1 MTIKFKKILEG
12 GVQPVR
18 VAEDG
23 TGYNIVAKTVT
34 TEINER
40 GQVNIVYGT
49 GIGIEI
55 PEGYVG
61 VLSTPKDIYTKSIRM
76 VSSPIISGNI
86 NDEVVIKYMT
96 TTDVIPAV
104 YKDSEIIA
112 KLNIIKTEDV
122 EFIEFID
129 TTESSATEGEQG
141 LPETEGEPTNP
152 EDTEVVSGG
161 EENIPEQA

>member
-1 MTIKFKKILEG
+1 
-12 GVQPVR
+12 
-18 VAEDG
+18 
-23 TGYNIVAKTVT
+23 
-34 TEINER
+34 
-40 GQVNIVYGT
+40 
-49 GIGIEI
+49 
-55 PEGYVG
+55 
-61 VLSTPKDIYTKSIRM
+61 M

-122 EFIEFID
+122 EFVEFID

-152 EDTEVVSGG
+152 ENTEAVSGG
-161 EENIPEQA
+161 EENIPEQAQ

>member
-55 PEGYVG
+55 PEGYVC
-61 VLSTPKDIYTKSIRM
+61 VLSTPTLSF
-76 VSSPIISGNI
+76 
-86 NDEVVIKYMT
+86 
-96 TTDVIPAV
+96 
-104 YKDSEIIA
+104 
-112 KLNIIKTEDV
+112 KLI
-122 EFIEFID
+122 
-129 TTESSATEGEQG
+129 
-141 LPETEGEPTNP
+141 
-152 EDTEVVSGG
+152 
-161 EENIPEQA
+161 

>member
-1 MTIKFKKILEG
+1 MTIKFKKISEDA
-12 GVQPVR
+12 VQPVR

-23 TGYNIVAKTVT
+23 TGYNIVAKKIT

-40 GQVNIVYGT
+40 GQVNIVYST
-49 GIGIEI
+49 GIGVEI
-55 PEGYVG
+55 PEGFVG
-61 VLSTPKDIYTKSIRM
+61 MLSVPADIHKKSVRM
-76 VSSPIISGNI
+76 SSSPFISGNI
-86 NDEVVIKYMT
+86 NDEIIVRYMT

-104 YKDSEIIA
+104 YKDGEVIA

-152 EDTEVVSGG
+152 ENTEAVSGG
-161 EENIPEQA
+161 EENVPEQA